1 MICPDERPISHSFLP
16 CILKYEC
23 EAEDKK
29 RGALSSLFRQCLH
42 FCSLRKLLVRSVP
55 RSSRDTSL
63 AKDNY
68 RHHHHPRS
76 NYSKRHGCFLSIL
89 TPLFKWLTCSFINL
103 PIEHTQGLPLPSHH
117 SSVTFLLREQV
128 SYQLFKAMNI
138 YQKLISL
145 QLRDRNKH
153 QEYNTDCPAFSPT

>member
-1 MICPDERPISHSFLP
+1 MRKSNSKLYRLSLSKEKKHLKTWELQEDQRKPRVTQMICPDERPISHSFLP

-42 FCSLRKLLVRSVP
+42 FCSLQKLLVRSVP

-89 TPLFKWLTCSFINL
+89 TPLFKWLTCSFISL

-117 SSVTFLLREQV
+117 SSVTFLLRE
-128 SYQLFKAMNI
+128 
-138 YQKLISL
+138 
-145 QLRDRNKH
+145 
-153 QEYNTDCPAFSPT
+153 